1 MRDECNW
8 TPMAFILSMSIVVVR
23 PDGPFSHL
31 SFRPDDRFRQSIRLG
46 IRSGATRV
54 HGSRNTEVHR
64 IRAVSPGLSRLLT
77 PLAAF
82 KFQLCAR
89 ARCREYRRLPMHP
102 AGRAPAALPDVATA
116 RKRAGSRLSVAVLY
130 SGRFYGA
137 LTLPAWSNDH
147 LDNLIVPNRAA
158 VFVVVDPLNVCD
170 KSSAVQLAVR
180 QSNGTLGSKWCG
192 AACRSKWATA
202 SLALLQEAK
211 AVFGGWPHLYAKLV
225 PRVVVGDVANKFS
238 QERAAR
244 ASPSHCLYS
253 H

>member
-1 MRDECNW
+1 M
-8 TPMAFILSMSIVVVR
+8 
-23 PDGPFSHL
+23 
-31 SFRPDDRFRQSIRLG
+31 
-46 IRSGATRV
+46 
-54 HGSRNTEVHR
+54 
-64 IRAVSPGLSRLLT
+64 
-77 PLAAF
+77 
-82 KFQLCAR
+82 
-89 ARCREYRRLPMHP
+89 
-102 AGRAPAALPDVATA
+102 
-116 RKRAGSRLSVAVLY
+116 SVAVLY

-225 PRVVVGDVANKFS
+225 PRVVVGDVASKFS

-244 ASPSHCLYS
+244 ASPSQCPYS